1 MFITSSTNSWL
12 EFILNKECFG
22 GAGGI
27 FFFGNAFLSY
37 KYRKN
42 ICEKEPCKDNLI
54 TGRRLKF
61 IVSLQLFS
69 MYADN
74 TSYILLTFLHTKHFF
89 QYFQIWL
96 YFINIVMQVYHYFLF
111 HIFFEKKNIG
121 WRSVSTM
128 ELPSIIVKIWGFWH
142 FILNPKEKYSYLY
155 TIQWIS
161 LTCRGVKPQHG
172 PFGARPSRAWAMAR
186 CSGQHGPQSPSGFN
200 VKFIFNDTC
209 GLERVPS
216 QCSTFNGK

>member
-27 FFFGNAFLSY
+27 FFFGNTFLSY
-37 KYRKN
+37 KCRKN
-42 ICEKEPCKDNLI
+42 MCEKEPCKDNLI
-54 TGRRLKF
+54 TGRRMKF

-111 HIFFEKKNIG
+111 HICFWKKKFIG

-128 ELPSIIVKIWGFWH
+128 ELPSIVVKSWGFWH
-142 FILNPKEKYSYLY
+142 FILNPNSQGKIFISIHY
-155 TIQWIS
+155 TVNF
-161 LTCRGVKPQHG
+161 TY
-172 PFGARPSRAWAMAR
+172 M
-186 CSGQHGPQSPSGFN
+186 
-200 VKFIFNDTC
+200 
-209 GLERVPS
+209 
-216 QCSTFNGK
+216 

>member
-89 QYFQIWL
+89 SVFPNLTIFY
-96 YFINIVMQVYHYFLF
+96 YFINIVIQVYHYFLF
-111 HIFFEKKNIG
+111 HIFVRKKQYWLKIRIYYG
-121 WRSVSTM
+121 T
-128 ELPSIIVKIWGFWH
+128 SIHCCENLRILAFHIESQGKI
-142 FILNPKEKYSYLY
+142 FISIHY
-155 TIQWIS
+155 TVNF
-161 LTCRGVKPQHG
+161 TY
-172 PFGARPSRAWAMAR
+172 M
-186 CSGQHGPQSPSGFN
+186 
-200 VKFIFNDTC
+200 
-209 GLERVPS
+209 
-216 QCSTFNGK
+216 